1 MFTELATELTMD
13 MDSLFD
19 DVEVL
24 EDDEHIEEN
33 ELADGSSWKR
43 ARYDD

>member
-13 MDSLFD
+13 MENLFD

-24 EDDEHIEEN
+24 EDEDTVEEN
-33 ELADGSSWKR
+33 ELADGSTWKR

>member
-1 MFTELATELTMD
+1 MD

-19 DVEVL
+19 DVEVIAD
-24 EDDEHIEEN
+24 EDSVEEN
-33 ELADGSSWKR
+33 EFADGSTWKR